1 MYILA
6 GHHCNFYPR
15 IKHFPDRPAEVKNAF
30 CSSNKIMKE
39 FNYNTDITTDVTIHE
54 MVSWIKN
61 EVGNNGK
68 PFEYHLELEF
78 IRENTPK
85 TWTDKLI

>member
-1 MYILA
+1 
-6 GHHCNFYPR
+6 
-15 IKHFPDRPAEVKNAF
+15 
-30 CSSNKIMKE
+30 MKE